1 MSGKARAGLRS
12 RLAELHSM
20 FTEALIAEVEE
31 AKAENIP
38 LPAAD
43 KSVIAKFLKDNDIT
57 ADADDERMQQLG
69 DEFEDELAQ
78 KRRERAAAI
87 LAKVRGNGE
96 GEDSLQGI
104 I

>member
-1 MSGKARAGLRS
+1 MAKAATKS
-12 RLAELHSM
+12 RLSELHRM
-20 FTEALIAEVEE
+20 FTEALISELKQAGEE
-31 AKAENIP
+31 EIP

-57 ADADDERMQQLG
+57 ADADSTEMQDLR

-78 KRRERAAAI
+78 KRQARAEELLKKAGADPEDD
-87 LAKVRGNGE
+87 LA
-96 GEDSLQGI
+96 GI

>member
-1 MSGKARAGLRS
+1 MSKSKAGLRS

-20 FTEALIAEVEE
+20 FTEALIEEISE
-31 AKAENIP
+31 AKRESIP

-57 ADADDERMQQLG
+57 ADADDERLQELG
-69 DEFEDELAQ
+69 SEFEDELEQ
-78 KRRERAAAI
+78 RRKAKAAEI
-87 LAKVRGNGE
+87 LRRVQGTGDDDNQ
-96 GEDSLQGI
+96 SLQGI